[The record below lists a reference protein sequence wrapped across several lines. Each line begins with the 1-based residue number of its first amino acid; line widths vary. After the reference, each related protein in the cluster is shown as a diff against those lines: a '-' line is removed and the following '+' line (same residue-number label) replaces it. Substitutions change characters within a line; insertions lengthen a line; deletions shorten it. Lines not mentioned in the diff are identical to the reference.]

1 MRSFK
6 QFAVATA
13 ATFALILGTAAVPAQ
28 AVDAPALNLSLTVGN
43 LSTSTVSGF
52 GTEQTLSLTLTLA
65 SGTMRFDAGA
75 STAKLISLTN
85 PGSTL
90 FIQGTQDQIATAF
103 SAISFN
109 NDCGGAID
117 LSASLESG
125 GGILNSYNGHYYRL
139 VQQGVSFADALAN
152 AATLTFD
159 GAPSGTPGYLATI
172 TSDGENDFLFTIMG
186 GSGQNAWIGGSD
198 SETEGDWKWITGPEA
213 GTSFYSGNVQQP
225 VHGPVNG
232 EFNGWNESEP
242 NQFFGDDNGPMSED
256 YVEVYGS
263 GDWNDIPSEAG
274 RLNYY
279 VVEWGGMPGDNFTT
293 AITLTDTASLAAQPP
308 FAVGDGT
315 EATPY
320 EVSTVAE
327 LAKVGECSG
336 DGVFFKQT
344 ADFDLTGL
352 AFSPIGNDNKYFKGT
367 YDGNNHKIEG
377 FVADS
382 YGEALFGQVGNGS
395 QRTVIK
401 NLTVKGSIGIFDE
414 SYAGIVSARAD
425 NATFSNLEID
435 MTAVAEESARYIA
448 GVSGY
453 ANNVL
458 IEDVNVT
465 GTLNVSNDSQRIGG
479 LVGRGIGTQI
489 EQSSSSVV
497 ITGQASGRIGG
508 VAGQLYDSS
517 SLTDVTFTGS
527 INIADSYAIG
537 GLAGYADSS
546 SILRSSST
554 GAITSDF
561 GNSIGGLIGEGYSM
575 IIDQSFAA
583 GVVNG
588 GSAAQVGG
596 LIGQLYFS
604 TVTDSY
610 ASGDVTG
617 SDRVG
622 ALFGYTEDGTYDRV
636 HANGLVTTTGNSNGL
651 IGQGYGS
658 MNNSFWSPELLGIVA
673 GEPVSNELAMTLID
687 AQSKATYENAGWS
700 IGQDEV
706 LETNVWTMCANFN
719 DGTPF
724 LSWAYPDVCLDLQV
738 LKPVPTVTGSGAAL
752 SELTAVP
759 GTWDDGTTL
768 TYTWYADGVEIV
780 GSNATTYTPTLA
792 QIGALITFKV
802 TSTKEGFVTETST
815 SSPVGP
821 ITSAVMT
828 LKPVPTISGTGTVGD
843 ELTAN
848 PGTWDADVVLAY
860 KWFVNGVEIAAA
872 TASTYT
878 PGEDQVGG
886 VVSVQVTATK
896 AGYVTE
902 VKVSTSNKTIKAVVV
917 KPVVKPLAKSTS
929 FGEMVGNSWWMT
941 DAMKSGV
948 RKAVKANSKSKSLVC
963 TGIVNPVGTKAW
975 IKTVGLKRAEAACW
989 IAKLQNPKLKV
1000 SYKYVTSK
1008 PTDKVQRGFTLTFN
1022 K

>member
-6 QFAVATA
+6 QFAVATV
-13 ATFALILGTAAVPAQ
+13 ATLALILGTAAVPAQ
-28 AVDAPALNLSLTVGN
+28 AVDAPAFDLSLTGGN

-52 GTEQTLSLTLTLA
+52 GAEQTLSLTLTLA

-75 STAKLISLTN
+75 STARLISLTN

-103 SAISFN
+103 SAITFN
-109 NDCGGAID
+109 NDCGAAID
-117 LSASLESG
+117 LSATLESG
-125 GGILNSYNGHYYRL
+125 GGIVNSYNGHYYRL

-159 GAPSGTPGYLATI
+159 GTPSGTPGYLATI
-172 TSDGENDFLFTIMG
+172 TSAGENDFLFTIMG
-186 GSGQNAWIGGSD
+186 GSGINAWIGGSD
-198 SETEGDWKWITGPEA
+198 QETEGDWKWITGPEA

-242 NQFFGDDNGPMSED
+242 NQFFGDDDGPMSED
-256 YVEVYGS
+256 YVEVYGD
-263 GDWNDIPSEAG
+263 GKWNDIPSENG

-293 AITLTDTASLAAQPP
+293 AVTLTDTASLAAQSP

-320 EVSTVAE
+320 EVSSLAE
-327 LAKVGECSG
+327 LAQVGQCSG
-336 DGVFFKQT
+336 DGVYFKQT
-344 ADFDLTGL
+344 ADFDLTGQT
-352 AFSPIGNDNKYFKGT
+352 FSPIGNDNKSFKGI
-367 YDGNNHKIEG
+367 YDGNNRKVEG
-377 FVADS
+377 LVADS
-382 YGEALFGQVGNGS
+382 YNESLFGQVGNGS

-401 NLTVKGSIGIFDE
+401 NLTVKGSIGMFDE
-414 SYAGIVSARAD
+414 SYAGIISSRAE

-435 MTAVAEESARYIA
+435 MTAVAEESSRYIGA
-448 GVSGY
+448 VSGY
-453 ANNVL
+453 AYSVL

-465 GTLNVSNDSQRIGG
+465 GTLNVSNSSQRIGG
-479 LVGRGIGTQI
+479 LVGRGMITQI

-497 ITGQASGRIGG
+497 ITGTDAGRIGG
-508 VAGQLYDSS
+508 IAGQFYDQS
-517 SLTDVTFTGS
+517 SLTDVTFSGS
-527 INIADSYAIG
+527 INLLDSYQIG

-554 GAITSDF
+554 GAITSDA
-561 GNSIGGLIGEGYSM
+561 GNSTGGLIGEGYSM

-583 GVVNG
+583 GAVNG
-588 GSAAQVGG
+588 GTGTEVGG
-596 LIGQLYFS
+596 LIGQSYYS

-617 SDRVG
+617 ASRVG
-622 ALFGYTEDGTYDRV
+622 ALFGYTEDGNHDRV
-636 HANGLVTTTGNSNGL
+636 HATGLVTTTGNVNGL
-651 IGQGYGS
+651 IGEGYGGF
-658 MNNSFWSPELLGIVA
+658 NNAFYSAELLGIVA
-673 GEPVSNELAMTLID
+673 GQPISNELSITLVE
-687 AQSKATYENAGWS
+687 AQTKATYEAAGWS

-706 LETNVWTMCANFN
+706 LETNVWTMCADFN

-724 LSWAYPDVCLDLQV
+724 LSWAYPDACPDLQV

-759 GTWDDGTTL
+759 GTWDDGTAL
-768 TYTWYADGVEIV
+768 TYNWYADGVEIV
-780 GSNATTYTPTLA
+780 GANATTYTPTLA

-815 SSPVGP
+815 SAPVGP
-821 ITSAVMT
+821 ITVAAM
-828 LKPVPTISGTGTVGD
+828 LLRPMPTIPGTATVGN

-848 PGTWDADVVLAY
+848 TGTWDADVLLAY
-860 KWFVNGVEIAAA
+860 QWFLDGVEIAGA
-872 TASTYT
+872 TMATYT
-878 PGEDQVGG
+878 PTEDQVGA
-886 VVSVQVTATK
+886 VISVQVTGTK
-896 AGYVTE
+896 TGYGTE
-902 VKVSTSNKTIKAVVV
+902 VKLSSNKTIKAVVV
-917 KPVVKPLAKSTS
+917 KTIAKSFSTS
-929 FGEMVGNSWWMT
+929 FGEMAGNSWWMT
-941 DAMKSGV
+941 DAMKSSV
-948 RKAVKANSKSKSLVC
+948 RKAVKANSKATAVVC
-963 TGIVNPVGTKAW
+963 TGIVKPGGTKAW
-975 IKTVGLKRAEAACW
+975 LKTLGLKRAEAGCW

-1000 SYKYVTSK
+1000 SYKYVVSK
-1008 PTDKVQRGFTLTFN
+1008 PGDKVQRGFTLTFN

>member
-1 MRSFK
+1 MRRFK
-6 QFAVATA
+6 QIAVAAA
-13 ATFALILGTAAVPAQ
+13 ATFALIFGSAAVPAQ
-28 AVDAPALNLSLTVGN
+28 AVETPALNLSLTGGN

-52 GTEQTLSLTLTLA
+52 GAEQTLSLTLTLA

-75 STAKLISLTN
+75 STAQLISLTN

-125 GGILNSYNGHYYRL
+125 GGIVNSYNGHYYRL
-139 VQQGVSFADALAN
+139 VKQGVSFADALAN
-152 AATLTFD
+152 AANLTFD
-159 GAPSGTPGYLATI
+159 GTPSGTPGYLATI
-172 TSDGENDFLFTIMG
+172 TSAGENDFLFTIMG

-242 NQFFGDDNGPMSED
+242 NQFFGDDDGPMSED

-263 GDWNDIPSEAG
+263 GFWNDIPSESG

-293 AITLTDTASLAAQPP
+293 AVTLTDTASLAAQSP
-308 FAVGDGT
+308 FAVGDGS
-315 EATPY
+315 EATPF
-320 EVSTVAE
+320 EVSTLAE
-327 LAKVGECSG
+327 LAQVGQCSG
-336 DGVFFKQT
+336 DGVYFKQT
-344 ADFDLTGL
+344 ADFDLTGQ
-352 AFSPIGNDNKYFKGT
+352 AFSPIGNNNKSFKGI
-367 YDGNNHKIEG
+367 YDGNNRKVEG
-377 FVADS
+377 LVADS
-382 YGEALFGQVGNGS
+382 YNESMFGQVGNGN

-401 NLTVKGSIGIFDE
+401 NLTLKGNIGMFDD
-414 SYAGIVSARAD
+414 SYAGIVSSYAY

-435 MTAVAEESARYIA
+435 MTAVADEFSRYIG

-453 ANNVL
+453 TENVL

-465 GTLNVSNDSQRIGG
+465 GTLNVSNSSQRIGG
-479 LVGRGIGTQI
+479 FVGRGISTQI

-497 ITGQASGRIGG
+497 ITGTDIGRIGG
-508 VAGQLYDSS
+508 IAGQLYDQS

-527 INIADSYAIG
+527 INLPDSYQIG

-561 GNSIGGLIGEGYSM
+561 GYAIGGLIGEGYSLN
-575 IIDQSFAA
+575 IDQSFAA
-583 GVVNG
+583 GAVNG
-588 GSAAQVGG
+588 GTGTEVGG
-596 LIGQLYFS
+596 LIGQSYYS

-617 SDRVG
+617 ANRVG
-622 ALFGYTEDGTYDRV
+622 ALFGYTEDGNHDRV
-636 HANGLVTTTGNSNGL
+636 HATGLVTTTGNVNGL
-651 IGQGYGS
+651 IGEGYGGF
-658 MNNSFWSPELLGIVA
+658 NNAFYSAELLGIVA
-673 GEPVSNELAMTLID
+673 GQPISNELSITLVE
-687 AQSKATYENAGWS
+687 AQTKATYEAAGWS

-706 LETNVWTMCANFN
+706 LETNVWTMCADFN

-724 LSWAYPDVCLDLQV
+724 LSWAFPDACLDLQV
-738 LKPVPTVTGSGAAL
+738 LKPVATVTGSGAAL

-759 GTWDDGTTL
+759 GTWDDGTAL
-768 TYTWYADGVEIV
+768 TYNWYADGVEIV
-780 GSNATTYTPTLA
+780 GANATTYTPTLA

-815 SSPVGP
+815 SAPVGP
-821 ITSAVMT
+821 ITVAAM
-828 LKPVPTISGTGTVGD
+828 LLRPVPTIPGTATVGN

-848 PGTWDADVVLAY
+848 TGTWDADVLLAY
-860 KWFVNGVEIAAA
+860 QWFLDGVEIAGA
-872 TASTYT
+872 TMATYT
-878 PGEDQVGG
+878 PTEDQVGA
-886 VVSVQVTATK
+886 VISVQVTGTK
-896 AGYVTE
+896 TGYGTE
-902 VKVSTSNKTIKAVVV
+902 VKLSSNKTIKAVVV
-917 KPVVKPLAKSTS
+917 KTIAKSKSTS
-929 FGEMVGNSWWMT
+929 FGEMAGNSWWMT
-941 DAMKSGV
+941 DAMKSSV
-948 RKAVKANSKSKSLVC
+948 RKAVKANSKATAVVC
-963 TGIVNPVGTKAW
+963 TGIVKPGGTKAW
-975 IKTVGLKRAEAACW
+975 LKTLGLKRAEAGCW

-1000 SYKYVTSK
+1000 SYKYVVSK
-1008 PTDKVQRGFTLTFN
+1008 PGDKVQRGFTLTFN

>member
-1 MRSFK
+1 MRRFN
-6 QFAVATA
+6 QIAVAA
-13 ATFALILGTAAVPAQ
+13 AAAFALIFGSAAMPAQ
-28 AVDAPALNLSLTVGN
+28 AVDTPAFNLSLTGGN

-52 GTEQTLSLTLTLA
+52 GAEQTLSLTLTLA

-85 PGSTL
+85 PGPTL

-103 SAISFN
+103 SAITFN

-117 LSASLESG
+117 LSATIESG
-125 GGILNSYNGHYYRL
+125 GGIVNSYNGHYYRL
-139 VQQGVSFADALAN
+139 VQEGKSFADAKAS
-152 AATLTFD
+152 AASLTFD
-159 GAPSGTPGYLATI
+159 GTPTGTPGYLATI
-172 TSDGENDFLFTIMG
+172 TSAGENDFLFTIMG

-198 SETEGDWKWITGPEA
+198 GETEGDWKWITGPEA
-213 GTSFYSGNVQQP
+213 GTSFYSGVYSNG
-225 VHGPVNG
+225 GPVNG

-242 NQFFGDDNGPMSED
+242 NQFFGDDDGIMSED
-256 YVEVYGS
+256 YVEVYGD
-263 GDWNDIPSEAG
+263 GKWNDIPSEPG

-293 AITLTDTASLAAQPP
+293 AVTLTDTAALAAQAP
-308 FAVGDGT
+308 FAAGDGT

-336 DGVFFKQT
+336 DGVYFKQT
-344 ADFDLTGL
+344 ADLDLTGL
-352 AFSPIGNDNKYFKGT
+352 AFSSIANGDKSFKGI
-367 YDGNNHKIEG
+367 YDGNNRKVEG
-377 FVADS
+377 LLADS
-382 YGEALFGQVGNGS
+382 NDESLFGEVGGN

-401 NLTVKGSIGIFDE
+401 NLTVKGSIGMFGE
-414 SYAGIVSARAD
+414 SYAGIVSSYAY
-425 NATFSNLEID
+425 NTTFSNLEID
-435 MTAVAEESARYIA
+435 MTAVAEEYARYIG

-453 ANNVL
+453 TDNVL

-465 GTLNVSNDSQRIGG
+465 GTLSVSNSSLRIGG
-479 LVGRGIGTQI
+479 LVGRGVSTQI

-497 ITGQASGRIGG
+497 ITGTDIGQIGG
-508 VAGQLYDSS
+508 VAGQLYDQS

-527 INIADSYAIG
+527 INLPDSYQIG

-561 GNSIGGLIGEGYSM
+561 RYAIGGLIGEGYTLN
-575 IIDQSFAA
+575 IDQSFAA
-583 GVVNG
+583 GAVNG
-588 GSAAQVGG
+588 GTGTEVGG
-596 LIGQLYFS
+596 LIGLSYYS

-610 ASGDVTG
+610 AAGAVTG
-617 SDRVG
+617 ASRVG
-622 ALFGYTEDGTYDRV
+622 ALFGYTEDGNHDRV
-636 HANGLVTTTGNSNGL
+636 HATGLVTTTGNVNGL
-651 IGQGYGS
+651 IGEGYGGF
-658 MNNSFWSPELLGIVA
+658 NNSFYSSELLGIEP
-673 GEPVSNELAMTLID
+673 GSPVSNELAITLSE
-687 AQSKATYENAGWS
+687 AQTKETYENAGWS

-706 LETNVWTMCANFN
+706 LETNVWTMCADFN

-724 LSWAYPDVCLDLQV
+724 LSWAYPDACLDLQV
-738 LKPVPTVTGSGAAL
+738 LKPIPTVTGSGAAL
-752 SELTAVP
+752 SQLTTTP

-768 TYTWYADGVEIV
+768 TYNWYADGVEI
-780 GSNATTYTPTLA
+780 GGANSTNYTPTIS
-792 QIGALITFKV
+792 QIGAQITFKV
-802 TSTKEGFVTETST
+802 TSTKEGFITESST
-815 SSPVGP
+815 SSPLGP
-821 ITSAVMT
+821 ISPALMT

-848 PGTWDADVVLAY
+848 AGTWDADVVLTY
-860 KWFVNGVEIAAA
+860 KWLLNGVEISAA
-872 TASTYT
+872 TAETYT
-878 PGEDQVGG
+878 PGEDQLGG

-902 VKVSTSNKTIKAVVV
+902 VKLSTSNKTIKAVVV
-917 KPVVKPLAKSTS
+917 KVTVKSTSTS

-948 RKAVKANSKSKSLVC
+948 RKAVKANSSAKSLVC
-963 TGIVNPVGTKAW
+963 TGVVKAVGTKAW

-1008 PTDKVQRGFTLTFN
+1008 PGDKVQRGFTLTF
-1022 K
+1022 KK